1 MVIKKAVRTLK
12 AEWKKYEEEQKKKEE
27 AEKKEANNDL

>member
-1 MVIKKAVRTLK
+1 MEVKKAVRTLK

-27 AEKKEANNDL
+27 AEKKEAEK